1 MTIACILDSLPS
13 IIILDEPTSGLDAI
27 SAYQLLL
34 TLSQLAKQNQTI
46 VLSLHQP
53 RSDAFGLFTRMLL
66 LSKGDVVFSGLTSKC
81 LPLFNL
87 LGEGPEPGTS
97 PLDFLI
103 DLRCAEIGEDENRDA
118 VGKGFRDLSKLGKTE
133 ELHMLL
139 SC

>member
-1 MTIACILDSLPS
+1 
-13 IIILDEPTSGLDAI
+13 
-27 SAYQLLL
+27 
-34 TLSQLAKQNQTI
+34 
-46 VLSLHQP
+46 
-53 RSDAFGLFTRMLL
+53 MLL
-66 LSKGDVVFSGLTSKC
+66 LSKGDMVFSGLTSKC